1 MSRTPPDLVSGK
13 KGLRALVAD
22 DSKATRRIF
31 RSIFESMGIEIT
43 EASDGVEA
51 LRLLEDGVGSFDMI
65 FSDINMPE
73 MDGFELCH
81 RLQNSDWYDGTPL
94 IMVSTLSDASNVMR
108 ALKLGADDYIPKPF
122 DREILTQVIGRVR
135 RHD

>member
-1 MSRTPPDLVSGK
+1 MNRMSPDPVSTT

-31 RSIFESMGIEIT
+31 RSIFESMGIGIT
-43 EASDGVEA
+43 EASDGAGA
-51 LRLLEDGVGSFDMI
+51 LRLLEDGNGAFDMI
-65 FSDINMPE
+65 FSDINMPG

-81 RLQNSDWYDGTPL
+81 HLQNSDWYDGTPL
-94 IMVSTLSDASNVMR
+94 IMVSTLSDACNVMR

-122 DREILTQVIGRVR
+122 DLEILTQVIGRVM
-135 RHD
+135 RHG

>member
-1 MSRTPPDLVSGK
+1 MTSKPPDNASGQRT
-13 KGLRALVAD
+13 LRALVAD

-31 RSIFESMGIEIT
+31 RSVFESMGIGIT
-43 EASDGVEA
+43 EAADGAEA
-51 LRLLEDGVGSFDMI
+51 LRILEDEIHEFDLI
-65 FSDINMPE
+65 FTDINMPG

-81 RLQNSDWYDGTPL
+81 RLQNSEWYDGTPL

-122 DREILTQVIGRVR
+122 DREILTKVIGRVI
-135 RHD
+135 RHG